1 MALSHLSLDSDKYE
15 IFIDNRS
22 NEDSLNEND
31 ISSAASWITRL
42 NADIDLSPL
51 LYLKSTTAALALSTL
66 TVNNIPLTFS
76 ENEYIH
82 VTINLPSTIAT
93 CNQYY
98 NEDLVR
104 NFNSIPYKIPLQH
117 FHTSDSEEAVSF
129 LNRIVAK
136 KVTYFL
142 LKSCLRLVLDNDIF
156 LEDNTGELSLEDI
169 NLIIRYLDVILF
181 SRRILHEYLTVQAGI
196 NDDDISSLITF
207 QSRDHVSV
215 ETERQIIDKSN
226 VLRDPS
232 LRPKPVQNNN
242 MSLDLFYG
250 VDLQNAYTQQGGP
263 KMVIQNE
270 THQWLEQSMIIERT
284 NDADPNS
291 PLTQESMNDMLS
303 CITSNKALITQALK
317 AREILT
323 MMRTR
328 LDKNENDPP
337 SLLFHENL
345 ITLGLDSSKS
355 KLKCELH
362 PELFLCPNTTSCFIL
377 MPSQTSYVLGCP
389 HGTLLSIG
397 PIINNI
403 TLQNEN
409 KPKMTNN
416 ITSSK
421 QVPFHSIRPL
431 PKIIYV
437 VVSDI
442 ISTLRRDMWLK
453 NTPYESCHIIHTH
466 VVDEETI
473 QSKFISKTSEHEIF
487 YRISN
492 LKTLLNNFQI
502 HLLDQNFRPI
512 LFPQKTYSKISLTI
526 KPAIHEN

>member
-15 IFIDNRS
+15 IFLDNKS

-31 ISSAASWITRL
+31 ISSAASWITKL
-42 NADIDLSPL
+42 DADIDLSPL
-51 LYLKSTTAALALSTL
+51 LYLKSTTAALALSSL
-66 TVNNIPLTFS
+66 TINNIPLTFS
-76 ENEYIH
+76 ENEYVH
-82 VTINLPSTIAT
+82 VTINLPVTIAT

-98 NEDLVR
+98 NADLVE
-104 NFNSIPYKIPLQH
+104 NFNRTPYKIPLQN
-117 FHTSDSEEAVSF
+117 FSTSNSEETVSF

-142 LKSCLRLVLDNDIF
+142 LKSCLRLILDNDIF
-156 LEDNTGELSLEDI
+156 LEDNTGELSLKDI
-169 NLIIRYLDVILF
+169 NLIIRYLDTILF
-181 SRRILHEYLTVQAGI
+181 SRQILHEYLTSQAGI
-196 NDDDISSLITF
+196 LNDDISSLISF
-207 QSRDHVSV
+207 QSHDHISA
-215 ETERQIIDKSN
+215 ETERQIISKSN
-226 VLRDPS
+226 VLRDPN
-232 LRPKPVQNNN
+232 LRPKPVEFNT

-250 VDLQNAYTQQGGP
+250 LDLQHAYTQQGGP
-263 KMVIQNE
+263 KVVIQNE
-270 THQWLEQSMIIERT
+270 ARQWLDQSMLIERT
-284 NDADPNS
+284 NNADPNS

-303 CITSNKALITQALK
+303 IVAANKALIIQALK
-317 AREILT
+317 TREILT

-328 LDKNENDPP
+328 LDKNENDQP
-337 SLLFHENL
+337 SQLFHENL

-362 PELFLCPNTTSCFIL
+362 PELFLCPDTTSCFIL

-397 PIINNI
+397 PIINDE
-403 TLQNEN
+403 TLQNEK

-416 ITSSK
+416 ITSNG

-431 PKIIYV
+431 PKIIYLI
-437 VVSDI
+437 VSDI
-442 ISTLRRDMWLK
+442 ISGLRRDMWLR
-453 NTPYESCHIIHTH
+453 NTPYESCHIIHSH
-466 VVDEETI
+466 VIDEGTI
-473 QSKFISKTSEHEIF
+473 QSKFISKTNEHEIF

-492 LKTLLNNFQI
+492 LKTLLNNFKI

-512 LFPQKTYSKISLTI
+512 LFPLKTYTKIGLTI